1 MFRSIL
7 GERTC
12 YPSTKT
18 SQHTHA
24 LKPVNTHT
32 HTHTHTRTHAR
43 THTRAHTR
51 THARTHTHA
60 HTPAG
65 SKFDQKPLHT
75 EATRCVHDLKLSPRL
90 SKQP

>member
-1 MFRSIL
+1 MLRSIL

-24 LKPVNTHT
+24 R
-32 HTHTHTRTHAR
+32 THTRTHAR
-43 THTRAHTR
+43 THARTHVHTHMCTHTHARMHAHTR
-51 THARTHTHA
+51 TH
-60 HTPAG
+60 PAG

-90 SKQP
+90 SKQGA